1 MATEQRGRCGNC
13 VMFHTPKCI
22 FAFSAVEINPRPPR
36 VVHGWRVFIENLYD
50 FAYLNQ
56 PMGPRKIVSN
66 YDLIFATDAVCAEFE
81 EL

>member
-1 MATEQRGRCGNC
+1 MTYSELQRCGDC
-13 VMFHTPKCI
+13 CQFHTPKCI